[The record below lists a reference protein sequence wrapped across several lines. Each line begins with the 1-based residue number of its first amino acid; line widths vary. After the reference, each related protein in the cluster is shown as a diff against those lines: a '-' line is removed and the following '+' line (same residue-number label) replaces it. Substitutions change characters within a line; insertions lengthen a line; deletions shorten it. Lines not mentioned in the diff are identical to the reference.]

1 MITENQIHNFEMSV
15 LTFKFI
21 IMRLKV
27 IVSAF
32 KVLVKIQIHTVSQRF
47 CQYLIIMI
55 LSENYDSECQ
65 NEF

>member
-32 KVLVKIQIHTVSQRF
+32 KVLVKIQIHTVSQRLLPVSHNHDF
-47 CQYLIIMI
+47 V
-55 LSENYDSECQ
+55 
-65 NEF
+65 